1 MRNKKSLQTRRHI
14 DWTMPA
20 VFRYRFLITL
30 FVLLIGAGVFCGS
43 VSADNP
49 DVSNAQNLSDALN
62 ISVTGAAYANG
73 DTVYLVRDV
82 PLNYTINI
90 TAENSITLTIED
102 SDHTISRYVSDVP
115 LFNVSSGTFI
125 LTGNSSSDLI
135 IDGNMTTYGSANGTS
150 LISVNGG
157 ELNMRAGSVLQ
168 NSSNT
173 CTLGGGG
180 VNVTNG
186 GTFNMTGGNISN
198 NTANNWGGGVL
209 VFEGGMLNMTSGNIA
224 NNTASNGFGGGVL
237 VFEGGVFNMNGGTIS
252 SNTADSGGG
261 ISVSGGT
268 FNMNDGT
275 ISDNNADDV
284 GGGVNVNGGMFNMTG
299 GNIDNNIAIEG
310 GGVDVTGG
318 TFNMTGGNIDNNTV
332 VSSGG
337 GVGVDGSTFTMT
349 GGNISS
355 NNADY
360 GGGGVIVVDG
370 GMFIMNGGN
379 ISSNNADIVGSGI
392 YQYYGNFT
400 MTGFATVDSD
410 NDVYLNS
417 SSFVNV
423 TGVLDSGAGSLN
435 ITPGFTNGTVISYNA
450 GIPLGTWTENF
461 ALNQTWA
468 SEHPGLAL
476 GQSGS
481 DILLG
486 TNCTVNF
493 SINDTTLYLSQYN
506 VSGALLAQPAD
517 PTRSGY
523 TFNGWNNTTNG
534 VDTPWNFSTE
544 RVMVNPTN
552 LSATW
557 TQNVTQTS
565 YYSGGTTGAGTSVT
579 LVFRVNE
586 STLEEKNLTSND
598 IAVLYYINGEWNRVM
613 STSIQLVDGVY
624 LFTVITSDKTSPFM
638 VAYNVDGTW
647 VKLEEEGT
655 PTPTPTTGPT
665 EIVPTSTTTP
675 IPTEP
680 TSSPVPLV
688 GIIAGLGAAVLLL
701 RRK

>member
-30 FVLLIGAGVFCGS
+30 FVLLIVAGVFCGS

-73 DTVYLVRDV
+73 NTVYLVLDV

-90 TAENSITLTIED
+90 TAENSITLTTVG
-102 SDHTISRYVSDVP
+102 SDTRTISRYVSDVP
-115 LFNVSSGTFI
+115 LFNISSGTFI

-157 ELNMRAGSVLQ
+157 IFTMDAGSVLQ
-168 NSSNT
+168 NSNTSSIGGGVVVNNSTFTMNGGSISNNT
-173 CTLGGGG
+173 AGSGGGG
-180 VNVTNG
+180 VYMYS
-186 GTFNMTGGNISN
+186 GTFNLDGGNISN
-198 NTANNWGGGVL
+198 NTAGYNGGGVEISYGT
-209 VFEGGMLNMTSGNIA
+209 FMMNGGSIF
-224 NNTASNGFGGGVL
+224 NNTA
-237 VFEGGVFNMNGGTIS
+237 I
-252 SNTADSGGG
+252 D
-261 ISVSGGT
+261 
-268 FNMNDGT
+268 
-275 ISDNNADDV
+275 
-284 GGGVNVNGGMFNMTG
+284 GGGVNLDDGMFT
-299 GNIDNNIAIEG
+299 
-310 GGVDVTGG
+310 
-318 TFNMTGGNIDNNTV
+318 
-332 VSSGG
+332 
-337 GVGVDGSTFTMT
+337 
-349 GGNISS
+349 
-355 NNADY
+355 
-360 GGGGVIVVDG
+360 
-370 GMFIMNGGN
+370 MNGGN
-379 ISSNNADIVGSGI
+379 ISDNTAGAGGGGVFVNDGTFNMILGNISNNTAGADGGGVEMNDGTFNFDGGTIFTNTAFTNTAVSG
-392 YQYYGNFT
+392 GGGVDVNGGTFN
-400 MTGFATVDSD
+400 MRGAATVDPD
-410 NDVYLNS
+410 NDVYLDVGIIFDPIKN
-417 SSFVNV
+417 FINV
-423 TGVLDSGAGSLN
+423 TGVLASGSGTLN
-435 ITPGFTNGTVISYNA
+435 ITPWYTNGTVISYNA
-450 GIPLGTWTENF
+450 GIPLGTWTSNF

-468 SEHPGLAL
+468 SEHPGLVL

-523 TFNGWNNTTNG
+523 TFNGWNNTTSG
-534 VDTPWNFSTE
+534 VDTPWNFSTD

-586 STLEEKNLTSND
+586 
-598 IAVLYYINGEWNRVM
+598 
-613 STSIQLVDGVY
+613 
-624 LFTVITSDKTSPFM
+624 
-638 VAYNVDGTW
+638 
-647 VKLEEEGT
+647 
-655 PTPTPTTGPT
+655 
-665 EIVPTSTTTP
+665 
-675 IPTEP
+675 
-680 TSSPVPLV
+680 
-688 GIIAGLGAAVLLL
+688 
-701 RRK
+701 